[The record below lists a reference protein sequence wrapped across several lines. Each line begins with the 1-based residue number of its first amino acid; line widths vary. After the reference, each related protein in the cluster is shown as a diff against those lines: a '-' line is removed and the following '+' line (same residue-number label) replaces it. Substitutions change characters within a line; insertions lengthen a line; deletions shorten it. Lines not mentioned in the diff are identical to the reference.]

1 MKTII
6 IVRTNVAREF
16 SKTIGAFPNK
26 YEAVK
31 YLWSLKVDEY
41 YRTSWDKYVSPYQWW
56 YGLQKKWYNPI
67 PYIFEE
73 IPYITLDK

>member
-6 IVRTNVAREF
+6 IVKTNVRAEF
-16 SKTIGAFPNK
+16 RTTIGAFPNK
-26 YEAVK
+26 YEAIK
-31 YLWSLKVDEY
+31 YLWNLEVDEY
-41 YRTSWDKYVSPYQWW
+41 YRTSWDYYVSPYQWW
-56 YGLQKKWYNPI
+56 FEMQSKWYGI